1 MMKIKSNISISLA
14 ILALGITVLLVMVWL
29 SRPNNQFANTTD
41 KPNIFNTTN
50 PLVENEGSK
59 ATISDVPDPFK
70 EYLIRKQG
78 R

>member
-29 SRPNNQFANTTD
+29 SRPNNQFVTTTD